1 MPVEPTPNEHPNA
14 DLVRRAH
21 RAFKTGDVETIHRLF
36 DYEGMVWTV
45 TGRSPAGG
53 TTTGMDGVLRNFGD
67 IMAWTQGTYDA
78 APVDYL
84 GSDDHVVALAHVTAR
99 RADGATIDVPEAV
112 VFRVRDGRLV
122 EAQHMAYDEE
132 AWDAFFDGMPT
143 WRGAAAPVA

>member
-21 RAFKTGDVETIHRLF
+21 RAFKTGDMETVHQLF

-45 TGRSPAGG
+45 TGHSPAGG

-67 IMAWTQGTYDA
+67 IMAWTNGTYDA

-84 GSDDHVVALAHVTAR
+84 GSDDHVVALAHVTAQ
-99 RADGATIDVPEAV
+99 RADGRTIDVPEAV
-112 VFRVRDGRLV
+112 VFQVRDGKLV
-122 EAQHMAYDEE
+122 AAQHMAYDEQ
-132 AWDAFFDGMPT
+132 AWDAFFQGMPT
-143 WRGAAAPVA
+143 WKAAAPVG

>member
-1 MPVEPTPNEHPNA
+1 MGVQKSDNEHPNA

-21 RAFKTGDVETIHRLF
+21 AAFKAGDMATVHELF

-45 TGRSPAGG
+45 TGNSPAGG

-67 IMAWTQGTYDA
+67 IMAFTQGTYNA

-99 RADGATIDVPEAV
+99 RADGRTIDVPEAV
-112 VFRVRDGRLV
+112 VFKVRNGKLV
-122 EAQHMAYDEE
+122 EAQHMAYDEQ
-132 AWDAFFDGMPT
+132 AWDSFFDGMPT
-143 WRGAAAPVA
+143 WRSSAAPVG